1 MNTGNSSKYGWISH
15 SVVIRKNGSQT
26 IELYSKAD
34 KECWCNKRHQ
44 NKTHPDNSWFPCEN
58 QKEVWRILGV
68 VFLQNWII
76 SYTFRKNILLLDL
89 MLQIVTLWDVGELHC
104 GGIHGVAR
112 RSKWAMITT
121 AVCLRS
127 IASSLSCGKVRYLR
141 KLSFGLRG

>member
-1 MNTGNSSKYGWISH
+1 MAELAIMLWYGRIVPKPQNCTPRLTERFLNVVQDTKDKFKQLKATMWKSKGKQNNPKSHYSSK
-15 SVVIRKNGSQT
+15 
-26 IELYSKAD
+26 L
-34 KECWCNKRHQ
+34 
-44 NKTHPDNSWFPCEN
+44 KT
-58 QKEVWRILGV
+58 
-68 VFLQNWII
+68 
-76 SYTFRKNILLLDL
+76 SYTFRKCILLNLI
-89 MLQIVTLWDVGELHC
+89 LQIATLWDVGELHC